1 MKNLIKAE
9 LFKLK
14 KSTAYKVLII
24 TYLLTEAAI
33 QMNSISNSVV
43 YPKYNPAYTGC
54 EWLQQYDLTLLYM
67 AAVLFFVAF
76 FVNGDFVK
84 HTFYSSL
91 MCGVSRREAFL
102 AKLIAVFAGT
112 VPLLLISVLTG
123 TVLWS
128 IHAGFGMRF
137 GAESI
142 WFVAK
147 VFAAHSLASLALIS
161 NGMIFAVIAKSRLSA
176 FIWSFGS
183 LYIPG
188 VLRGNI
194 ENIIPVPVLRD
205 ILLTLLSLF
214 YLNLEIAV
222 AAIVLKFAVAGYI
235 FERCDLK

>member
-24 TYLLTEAAI
+24 TCLLTEAAI

-43 YPKYNPAYTGC
+43 YPKYNPAYTGSG
-54 EWLQQYDLTLLYM
+54 WLRQYGITLLYM
-67 AAVLFFVAF
+67 AAVLFFIAF
-76 FVNGDFVK
+76 FVNGDFC
-84 HTFYSSL
+84 L
-91 MCGVSRREAFL
+91 MCGASRKEAFL

-128 IHAGFGMRF
+128 IHAGFGMEF
-137 GAESI
+137 GVESVC
-142 WFVAK
+142 FVAK
-147 VFAAHSLASLALIS
+147 VFAGHGLASLMLIS
-161 NGMIFAVIAKSRLSA
+161 NGMIFAVITKSRLSA
-176 FIWSFGS
+176 FAWSFAS

-194 ENIIPVPVLRD
+194 KHIIRIPALRD

-214 YLNLEIAV
+214 YLNLEVAV
-222 AAIVLKFAVAGYI
+222 AAIILKLAVAGYI